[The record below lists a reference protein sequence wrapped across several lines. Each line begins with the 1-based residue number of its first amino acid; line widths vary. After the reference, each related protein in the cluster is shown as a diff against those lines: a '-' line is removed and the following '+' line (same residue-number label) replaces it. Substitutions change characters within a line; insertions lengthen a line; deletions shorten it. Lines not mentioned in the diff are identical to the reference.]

1 MITLVLNNYSDSKK
15 SRKKYQNTDSGE
27 RAARR
32 LLQKLVNE
40 GKRFTAVMYGVGID
54 ECLTERDFEE
64 A

>member
-1 MITLVLNNYSDSKK
+1 MITLVLNNHSDCKK

-32 LLQKLVNE
+32 FLQKLVNE

-54 ECLTERDFEE
+54 ESLTQRDFEE